1 MMDRHLFLKQ
11 VHCNLFL
18 DEKVKFQTG
27 YNYMHPIFVVGGRM
41 EVKKF
46 LSCRMSLA
54 RSTLFIL
61 RLYVLGSLKYF
72 HERMS

>member
-1 MMDRHLFLKQ
+1 
-11 VHCNLFL
+11 
-18 DEKVKFQTG
+18 
-27 YNYMHPIFVVGGRM
+27 MHPIFVVGGRM